1 MAEVAFDAVK
11 LVVNFIRE
19 EARLQGRAG
28 DDVRFI
34 MDEMESM
41 NNLLHQLVSMNK
53 PNNHDTGGGGGEY
66 SHLRT
71 WMKQLLELAFD
82 SKNSVELYIQAGD
95 SHCCWLPW
103 AMVAR
108 HHVVSRIRELKERAR
123 DISERQGRYGG
134 GLLLAQSQDGNVGY
148 RTAVLSNSNQ
158 VQRRAHAGSSS
169 VVRRVILDREFVDN
183 SRVDDALLRLKVLRS
198 SYEDGGGESSDDDE
212 GGEESSDGDLDSDGD
227 KQQQQQPD
235 GSDNQQKPTQLDGR
249 DKKRQSEAR
258 NNLQKQM
265 QLDAGDKQQ
274 NPTLSDAGGKKQQ
287 QQPQLDVSDK
297 QLQSDGSDKP
307 KLPPSQQQQ
316 QQPQLDVSDK
326 QLQSDSTDKLQQE
339 EKQEQQQPTQLDGSG
354 KKKKKKKKQ
363 EEKQQG
369 IKVVAILVRDGTDEA
384 AVGETVLKRYNS
396 LKCKRKLVSHW
407 DFVAREALHIS
418 VRRPPIL
425 PEIKVHIANQ
435 AKKQMQIEKASEYRY
450 GYHGN
455 SQAVSA
461 AWDDEEFKDEK
472 EAEEY
477 MRKNY
482 DSRSGKRQL
491 LVLSGLSCPKILDDL
506 KSFLCPLDKDS
517 HKFAIAL
524 CTNDSA
530 AAKDCSYPATDNEPP
545 ITYSLVDIY
554 LERAVA
560 LLPSSYKGDM
570 PDDKSDDMSL
580 TLTVRGILEKCR
592 MDEVCMKM
600 ILHAFYYN
608 PDMAKKEME
617 RLKDSLVGTGHQE
630 KENRIITFCYQ
641 TLPNDYKNCLW
652 YSAVFTRGIKEPDR
666 ARRASLLRRWIAQGL
681 IAEDKASD
689 CFDALVELKFINSHR
704 VSGMGKVKS
713 CGVHTLVDDLITR
726 ESPTVEDLLLN
737 NQLPIDNLDLPYSI
751 RNGMKLHPASSS
763 ITSFLNS
770 LSSNSMLLLTVLD
783 LEARMDLGSKDLC
796 TICKICKLKYL
807 SLRNTNVAHLPEQ
820 IDQLE
825 NLETLDIRGTKVL
838 VFNAVLPNL
847 KHLLAG
853 RIINCQDTSDI
864 IKSKE
869 SFSTVCMPRA
879 VETMEKLEILSRVRV
894 TDSAKELINIGD
906 KLEHL
911 KKLGVVLSGKKASLK
926 DLFLQIEKLNQCLLS
941 LSIRMEPPGNWD
953 AADIILLRPPKHL
966 ESLHIC
972 SIRRGLP
979 PRIKELHHLAKITLR
994 DTFLKQDGLSV
1005 LGMLPKL
1012 RYLGL
1017 FYHSFEEGTITFGE
1031 FGRGWIYMNF
1041 ENPFFNNLTDIAIED
1056 DTITSVTLNRLPKL
1070 EKMTWSFKYME
1081 SLSGVQNLASLT
1093 HLVLNGGSHNEEG
1106 LQKLQRD
1113 IDRNCNRNGINF
1125 KIDAPQRGE

>member
-53 PNNHDTGGGGGEY
+53 PNNHDTGSGGGEY

-108 HHVVSRIRELKERAR
+108 HHVVSRIHELKERAR

-134 GLLLAQSQDGNVGY
+134 GLLLAQRQDGNVGD

-169 VVRRVILDREFVDN
+169 VVRSVILDREFVDN

-198 SYEDGGGESSDDDE
+198 SDEDGGGESSDDDE
-212 GGEESSDGDLDSDGD
+212 GGDESSDGDLDSDGD
-227 KQQQQQPD
+227 KQQQPD

-274 NPTLSDAGGKKQQ
+274 HPTLSDAGGKKQQ

-307 KLPPSQQQQ
+307 KLPPSQQQ
-316 QQPQLDVSDK
+316 PQLDVSDK

-339 EKQEQQQPTQLDGSG
+339 EKQEQQQSTQLDGSG
-354 KKKKKKKKQ
+354 KKKNKKKKKKKKKKKEKEKQ
-363 EEKQQG
+363 EQKQQG
-369 IKVVAILVRDGTDEA
+369 IKVVAIRVRDGTDEA

-396 LKCKRKLVSHW
+396 LKYTDKLVSHW
-407 DFVAREALHIS
+407 NYEEQAALHIS

-435 AKKQMQIEKASEYRY
+435 AKKQRQIAEASRYPY
-450 GYHGN
+450 GYPGN
-455 SQAVSA
+455 SQAVSVA
-461 AWDDEEFKDEK
+461 GDDEEFKDEK
-472 EAEEY
+472 QAEEFMSKTY
-477 MRKNY
+477 G
-482 DSRSGKRQL
+482 SSSRQL

-506 KSFLCPLDKDS
+506 KSFLCGLGKGS
-517 HKFAIAL
+517 HKFAIVL
-524 CTNDSA
+524 CTNDNA

-570 PDDKSDDMSL
+570 PDDMSL

-600 ILHAFYYN
+600 ILHALYYN

-652 YSAVFTRGIKEPDR
+652 YSAVFTRGINAPGR
-666 ARRASLLRRWIAQGL
+666 VRRASLLRRWVAQGL

-689 CFDALVELKFINSHR
+689 CFDALVELKFINSHQ

-783 LEARMDLGSKDLC
+783 LEARKDLESKDLC
-796 TICKICKLKYL
+796 TICKIRKLKYL
-807 SLRNTNVAHLPEQ
+807 SLRNTNVAHLPKQ
-820 IDQLE
+820 IGQLE

-853 RIINCQDTSDI
+853 RIIDCQDTSDI

-879 VETMEKLEILSRVRV
+879 VETMEKLEILSRVKV

-911 KKLGVVLSGKKASLK
+911 KKLGVVLSGKKASLN

-994 DTFLKQDGLSV
+994 DTFLKQDGLRV

-1031 FGRGWIYMNF
+1031 FGRGWIFMNF
-1041 ENPFFNNLTDIAIED
+1041 ENPIFNNLTDIAIED
-1056 DTITSVTLNRLPKL
+1056 DTITSVTLKILPKL

-1081 SLSGVQNLASLT
+1081 SLSGVQNLPSLT

-1125 KIDAPQRGE
+1125 KINAPQRGE